1 MAPGSALTAV
11 LLALLVASGD
21 ASVAAD
27 ADADEVACF
36 HRLCGVTEPG
46 ATVSCAPPPS
56 LWLGACS
63 RGWPL
68 AAGGAWQRFSA
79 TLVPVVGGGG
89 ALSAIR
95 LGAQGTRGQYSQL
108 ADGAS
113 CFVCELR
120 ADHINAPPAIAKT
133 PPTPS
138 TAAVP
143 RPAPWRD
150 SVPAG
155 LLFSTASGPS
165 GRPEIAAPSSPGR
178 ATDDGLC
185 VSETDV
191 PDLAPVSA
199 DESLPGES
207 AGRGFAVE
215 LYLPGLGARRL
226 SVGHV
231 SVSLIAIGCLTVV
244 LRSRFRA

>member
-11 LLALLVASGD
+11 LFALLVVSGD
-21 ASVAAD
+21 AQGAVD

-46 ATVSCAPPPS
+46 ATVSCAPPSVWSEPD
-56 LWLGACS
+56 S

-68 AAGGAWQRFSA
+68 AAGDAWQRFSA
-79 TLVPVVGGGG
+79 TLVPVAGGGG
-89 ALSAIR
+89 ALSALCI
-95 LGAQGTRGQYSQL
+95 GAQGTRGKYSQL

-120 ADHINAPPAIAKT
+120 ADHTNASPVVVKAS
-133 PPTPS
+133 PTPS
-138 TAAVP
+138 TAAV
-143 RPAPWRD
+143 RRRAPWRD
-150 SVPAG
+150 SVPTG
-155 LLFSTASGPS
+155 LLFSTASGS
-165 GRPEIAAPSSPGR
+165 SRRPESSAPSSPGP
-178 ATDDGLC
+178 ATDDGQC
-185 VSETDV
+185 VPESDV
-191 PDLAPVSA
+191 PGLAPVSA

-207 AGRGFAVE
+207 AGRGFAME
-215 LYLPGLGARRL
+215 LYVPGLGPRRL